1 MRRTIPYDHSFQAL
15 LNPCANAISFGASD
29 VAHDAALCMEMSR
42 LVYCAFENDPAMVAA
57 VTDQLAAIGFGTPH
71 PFNAHGLQA
80 FISVNATRQRG
91 MLVFRGTQP
100 DERADWMTD
109 IQADLK
115 PWSGPGLVHHGFA
128 KNLATIWPN
137 IEAVLLQH
145 QDIQFF
151 YTGHSLG
158 AALATLAAALRPPT
172 KLFTFGSPRVGN
184 AEFAAAMANIV
195 HDRYVNCCDGVCK
208 VPPKITSY
216 RHVGIKKYFDRNGN
230 LRGDPSSF
238 DLIDDQAKAEALYL
252 LELGVKVPL
261 RHLAD
266 HAPINYIYALRA
278 IA

>member
-1 MRRTIPYDHSFQAL
+1 MSRTIPYDHSFQAL
-15 LNPCANAISFGASD
+15 IKPCADAISFNAND

-42 LVYCAFENDPAMVAA
+42 LVYCAFENDPAMGAA
-57 VTDQLAAIGFGTPH
+57 VTDQLAAIGFAAPH
-71 PFNAHGLQA
+71 LFNAHGLQA
-80 FISVNATRQRG
+80 FISVNSTQQRG
-91 MLVFRGTQP
+91 VLVFRGTQS
-100 DERADWMTD
+100 DEQADWVTD

-115 PWSGPGLVHHGFA
+115 SWAGPGLVHHGFA
-128 KNLATIWPN
+128 KNLALVWRD

-145 QDIQFF
+145 QDKQFL

-184 AEFAAAMANIV
+184 AEFADAMATVV

-208 VPPKITSY
+208 VPPKIASY
-216 RHVGIKKYFDRNGN
+216 HHIGVKKYFDRNGN
-230 LRGDPSSF
+230 LRSDLSRF
-238 DLIDDQAKAEALYL
+238 DLIDDQAKAEAAYL
-252 LELGVKVPL
+252 LEIDVKVPL

-278 IA
+278 LT